1 MKKLFIILSFLTSLS
16 VCMANE
22 LVQEQA
28 VLSEIEVK
36 KEVIDEIK
44 VRVNGV
50 NITKSFLEKPQAVM
64 GGHLLS
70 LDDAI
75 NTELLFQKAVDRK
88 LLPTPAEVE
97 RQIVNLKIN
106 NGIAHLT
113 DEELEEELKQE
124 GLSFNE
130 YKNQI
135 ARYIA
140 IERLK
145 GAEFSERVVVT
156 TQEIED
162 FYKKN
167 PSWSEAKYCI
177 NICELS
183 FDDVDEDGNLKEKE
197 NIEANNIDGANRSW
211 DNHNWEDLGWILKKD
226 LSSSLSFVEN
236 MKAGEISKPV
246 KIGDTFQLVKLI
258 DKSEKFLRSL
268 NDRYSEIEMVLQTKK
283 RTQFEEVFEKELRA
297 DASIIY
303 LA

>member
-1 MKKLFIILSFLTSLS
+1 MKKLFIILSFFVNLS

-22 LVQEQA
+22 LVEEQA
-28 VLSEIEVK
+28 ILPEIEVK
-36 KEVIDEIK
+36 KEIIDEIK

-97 RQIVNLKIN
+97 RQIANLKIN

-156 TQEIED
+156 TQEIEG

-183 FDDVDEDGNLKEKE
+183 FDDIDGDGNLKEKE
-197 NIEANNIDGANRSW
+197 DAEANNIVLDNRNW
-211 DNHNWEDLGWILKKD
+211 DDLGWILKKD